1 MNKLIKTRML
11 FVLGALL
18 WVASSCQ
25 KDNSLLTNG
34 TPNTGAADLKQ
45 VALAEQLFNNLCD
58 QIEAFHPGSATNR
71 ISGQNGLANIVGACG
86 TIIIDTI
93 SMPRTI
99 TIDYGNV
106 NCKGADGHWYRG
118 KIINTFTGSYRTQG
132 TVSTYV
138 TQNFFLDNNKIDV
151 NRTITNLGY
160 NGEVKE
166 NFMHFS
172 VSEYIKITMPFGLGS
187 ITQQSEIDREW
198 VEGESTESSND
209 DVYMLRGSKN
219 ILFSNGTQFESATVQ
234 ALRKHNSFP
243 FYVTGT
249 EKVTRSD
256 YPSLDF
262 VLDYGYPEGAQDDL
276 ALATYRN
283 GSTEVIQ
290 LK

>member
-1 MNKLIKTRML
+1 MNKQIKARML
-11 FVLGALL
+11 WVLGAML
-18 WVASSCQ
+18 WVTSSCQ

-34 TPNTGAADLKQ
+34 TPNTGMADFKQ
-45 VALAEQLFNNLCD
+45 VALSEQLFNNLCD
-58 QIEAFHPGSATNR
+58 QIESLDQGSSTNR
-71 ISGQNGLANIVGACG
+71 ISGQNAYSNIVGACG
-86 TIIIDTI
+86 TIIVDTV
-93 SMPRTI
+93 SMPRKI

-106 NCKGADGHWYRG
+106 NCLGPDGHWYRG
-118 KIINTFTGSYRTQG
+118 KIISTFTGSYRTPG
-132 TVSTYV
+132 TVNTYV
-138 TQNFFLDNNKIDV
+138 TQNFYMDNNKIDV

-172 VSEYIKITMPFGLGS
+172 VSEYIKITLPFGLGS

-219 ILFSNGTQFESATVQ
+219 ILFSNGTQMESGTVL
-234 ALRKHNSFP
+234 ALRKQNNFP

-256 YPSLDF
+256 NPSMDF
-262 VLDYGYPEGAQDDL
+262 MIDYGYPEGAQDDL